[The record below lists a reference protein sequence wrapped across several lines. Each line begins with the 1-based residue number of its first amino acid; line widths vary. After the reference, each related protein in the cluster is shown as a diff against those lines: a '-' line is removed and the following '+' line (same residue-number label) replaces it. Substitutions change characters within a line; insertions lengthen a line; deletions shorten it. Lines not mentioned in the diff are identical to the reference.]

1 MKNDGLALHV
11 LPSGNPAPQP
21 MSADTPLEKA
31 FSRSV
36 PEGIWTLVREEP
48 QGDDSVAFWR
58 SFGLK
63 FLAGVA
69 ERQALPEYEE
79 RLNIVLPEAELE
91 ELIAQRP
98 LTEGSEYISRES
110 LSRLWS
116 EMTDAFLADV
126 RKANVSPAE
135 WIASF
140 GPHWSSIGRVCLHL
154 AENPRNESHPFA
166 FLATISLSVSSDG
179 RILYTPVGR
188 AFDASQSKSKSK
200 SKSEAEAERRRLA
213 ALLRPLD
220 EAAKS
225 LPWLQALIAEGDI
238 LRAQVWTPEQ
248 AHAFLKSLPTLEQRG
263 IRCRVPDWWTGKT
276 AHVRAKVT
284 LDAAPGAKIGADAL
298 LSFDV
303 ALALGDE
310 ELTPADWKALLA
322 ANEPLVRLKGRWVEV
337 DREKVEQALAH
348 WKKAALAAKKE
359 GLSWHEGMRLLAGVA
374 SESGRPVVA
383 EDADALRRMR
393 ERSEVVAGPR
403 LTEVLS
409 QLRAPDAK
417 RVEGAL
423 CGLRASLRPYQQRGV
438 AWLSLLTDLGLGAC
452 LADDMGLGKTI
463 QVIALLLR
471 RKEASPRAQRTLL
484 VVPASLLA
492 NWRDECAKFA
502 PSLSVHIDHAAFSG
516 HTEFESAEV
525 VITTYGSL
533 VRSGKFRAVEWDL
546 LVIDEA
552 QAIKNPHTAQTK
564 AVKALRGVARIALTG
579 TPVENRLMDLWS
591 LFDFLSPGLL
601 SNQENF
607 KKFVDPKNG
616 TMGVTTLRAL
626 TQPYILRRLKTDKSV
641 IQDLPDKS
649 ETIVW
654 CGLSKEQASLY
665 ARTVA
670 EFERALKSSKGTQR
684 RGVVL
689 SYLMRFKQICNHPDQ
704 ALGTGGFAAAASG
717 KHERLREIVETIAH
731 RQEKLLVFTQY
742 REMCPVLHEWLSKLF
757 HRPGL
762 VLDGQTAIGRRRE
775 LVAQFQ
781 SEQGPPFFVLSLKA
795 GGTGLTLTAANHVIH
810 FDRWWN
816 PAVENQ
822 ATDRAFRIGQHRNVL
837 VHKFVCKGTL
847 EERIDELISAKRGL
861 AEGVLG
867 NEGAELPLTELSDAE
882 LIKLVAIDL
891 TSMLSDVDEA
901 ASHEES

>member
-1 MKNDGLALHV
+1 VKNDGLALHV

-21 MSADTPLEKA
+21 SGVETRWEKA
-31 FSRSV
+31 FFRSV
-36 PEGIWTLVREEP
+36 PEGLWALVREEP
-48 QGDDSVAFWR
+48 QGDEAVAFWR

-63 FLAGVA
+63 FVAGVA
-69 ERQALPEYEE
+69 ERQALPEQEE
-79 RLNIVLPEAELE
+79 RLAIVLPETELE
-91 ELIAQRP
+91 ELLAQRP
-98 LTEGSEYISRES
+98 MTEGSEYISRES
-110 LSRLWS
+110 LARLWN
-116 EMTDAFLADV
+116 EMANAFLADV
-126 RKANVSPAE
+126 RKEKVTPAE
-135 WIASF
+135 WVASF
-140 GPHWSSIGRVCLHL
+140 GPQWAGIGRVCLHL
-154 AENPRNESHPFA
+154 AENPRSESHPFA
-166 FLATISLSVSSDG
+166 FLATISLSMSIDG

-188 AFDASQSKSKSK
+188 AFEASQL
-200 SKSEAEAERRRLA
+200 EAERRRLA
-213 ALLRPLD
+213 GLLRPLD
-220 EAAKS
+220 DAARS

-248 AHAFLKSLPTLEQRG
+248 AHAFLKSLPTLDQHG
-263 IRCRVPDWWTGKT
+263 IRSRVPDWWTGKT
-276 AHVRAKVT
+276 AQVRAKVT
-284 LDAAPGAKIGADAL
+284 LDAAPGARIGADAL
-298 LSFDV
+298 LDFDV
-303 ALALGDE
+303 ALALGDQ

-337 DREKVEQALAH
+337 DKEKIEQALTH

-374 SESGRPVVA
+374 SESGRLVVA
-383 EDADALRRMR
+383 QDADLLGRMR
-393 ERSEVVAGPR
+393 ERTEIVAGPR
-403 LTEVLS
+403 MAEVL
-409 QLRAPDAK
+409 QKLRAPDGKHVA
-417 RVEGAL
+417 GAYR
-423 CGLRASLRPYQQRGV
+423 GLRATLRPYQQRGV

-463 QVIALLLR
+463 QVIALLLG
-471 RKEASPRAQRTLL
+471 RKESSTRAQRSLL

-492 NWRDECAKFA
+492 NWQDECAKFA
-502 PSLSVHIDHAAFSG
+502 PSLRVHVDHAAFKG
-516 HTEFESAEV
+516 DTQLDSAEV

-533 VRSGKFRAVEWDL
+533 LRTDRCRAVEWDL
-546 LVIDEA
+546 VVLDEA
-552 QAIKNPHTAQTK
+552 QAIKNPQTAQTK
-564 AVKALRGVARIALTG
+564 AVKALRARARIALTG

-601 SNQENF
+601 SNQDNF

-616 TMGVTTLRAL
+616 TRGVATLRAL

-641 IQDLPDKS
+641 IQDLPDKT

-654 CGLSKEQASLY
+654 CGLSKEQANLY

-684 RGVVL
+684 RGIVL

-704 ALGTGGFAAAASG
+704 ALGTGRFAGAASG
-717 KHERLREIVETIAH
+717 KHERLREIVETIAQ

-742 REMCPVLHEWLSKLF
+742 REMCPVLEGWLSKLF

-762 VLDGQTAIGRRRE
+762 VLDGQTAVGKRRE

-847 EERIDELISAKRGL
+847 EERIDEIITAKRGL

-867 NEGAELPLTELSDAE
+867 AEGAEMPLTELSDAE
-882 LIKLVAIDL
+882 LLKLVAIDL
-891 TSMLSDVDEA
+891 TSMLSDVDQSNADTEV
-901 ASHEES
+901 